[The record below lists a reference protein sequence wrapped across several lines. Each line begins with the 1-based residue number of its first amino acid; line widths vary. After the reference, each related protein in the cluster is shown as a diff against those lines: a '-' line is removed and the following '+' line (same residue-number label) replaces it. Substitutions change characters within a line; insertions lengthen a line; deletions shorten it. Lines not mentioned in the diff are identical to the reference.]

1 MPPSDAPSVSY
12 LDSAELVHLFTDQLR
27 RCEVDDDEHVLIHCD
42 SGSNPHYVAAF
53 TAAGAALGADCY
65 QVVHPRG
72 RERSIIDAWKRADLV
87 IDISSH
93 AHVYGELMRDALM
106 SGTRILRMAVTEE
119 VIRRL
124 VPTQELRERVEAGQ
138 RVMQDGKEMR
148 ITSPA
153 GTDLTFHKEG
163 RDALGIYSVADKPG
177 RWDIWP
183 AGMVNCAPIED
194 RGGGVLVLTPGDM
207 MLAIR
212 QYVHSPVHIEV
223 EDGAITAIHGGM
235 EAEVLKAWF
244 AKFDDPNAYRIA
256 HIGWGCEKRADWMKP
271 GQDNECMYANMQ
283 IAFGAN
289 LGIYTQA
296 RTRSRAHIDFPC
308 LNNSYWIDDI
318 QIQENGEFLIDELRY
333 TGDREP
339 VGVGAEEFPR

>member
-1 MPPSDAPSVSY
+1 MPGSDAPSLSY
-12 LDSAELVHLFTDQLR
+12 LASAELVHLFTEQLR
-27 RCEVDDDEHVLIHCD
+27 RCEVNENEHLLIHAD

-53 TAAGAALGADCY
+53 TAAGAELGADTY
-65 QVVHPRG
+65 QIVHARG
-72 RERSIIDAWKRADLV
+72 SERSVVDAWKRADIV
-87 IDISSH
+87 IDVSSH
-93 AHVYGELMRDALM
+93 AHVYGELMRDALL

-124 VPTQELRERVEAGQ
+124 TPREELRRRVEAGQ
-138 RVMQDGKEMR
+138 KIMHEGSTMR

-153 GTDLTFHKEG
+153 GTDLTFYKEG

-183 AGMVNCAPIED
+183 AGMVNCAPHED
-194 RGGGVLVLTPGDM
+194 RGEGVLVLSPGDM

-212 QYVHSPVHIEV
+212 QYVHSPVHMEV
-223 EDGAITAIHGGM
+223 ENGGITSISGGM
-235 EAEVLKAWF
+235 EAEILKAWF
-244 AKFDDPNAYRIA
+244 AKFEDPNAYHIA

-271 GQDNECMYANMQ
+271 GQDNECFYANMQ

-296 RTRSRAHIDFPC
+296 QTRSRAHMDFPC
-308 LNNSYWIDDI
+308 LNNSYWVDDV
-318 QIQENGEFLIDELRY
+318 QIMENGEFLVDELRY
-333 TGDREP
+333 QGDL
-339 VGVGAEEFPR
+339 VAAGVEEFPR